1 MVMGQGGSGFFSVFS
16 QRINWLAAKQDV
28 LARNIANADT
38 PDYQAKR
45 VESFASALS
54 RGKKAGLGLKVAHEK
69 HLATAPAGRG
79 VRIERDDAYE
89 ASPNGNTV
97 VLEQQMMQIGQASLE
112 HQAATQVYRKTMSL
126 FRVALGR
133 RS

>member
-1 MVMGQGGSGFFSVFS
+1 MAAGFDGLAFFGLIGK
-16 QRINWLAAKQDV
+16 RLNWLATKQDV

-38 PDYQAKR
+38 PEYLARRVASFTDTLSQSGQAN
-45 VESFASALS
+45 
-54 RGKKAGLGLKVAHEK
+54 LGMRATHAK
-69 HLATAPAGRG
+69 HIAPAVPNRS
-79 VRIERDDAYE
+79 VRVERDDAYE

-97 VLEQQMMQIGQASLE
+97 VLEQQMMQVGQATLE

-133 RS
+133 RG